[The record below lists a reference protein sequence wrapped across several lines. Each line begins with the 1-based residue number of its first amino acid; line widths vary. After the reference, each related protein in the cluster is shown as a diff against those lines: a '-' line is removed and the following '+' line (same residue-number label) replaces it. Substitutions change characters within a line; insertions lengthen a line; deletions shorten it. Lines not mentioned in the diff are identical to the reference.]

1 MALNHA
7 IMTAL
12 LDDRLSGYELTK
24 SFDTSL
30 GFFWK
35 ASHQQIYKALRDLE
49 KQGLLESEDVP
60 QAGKPDKVI
69 YGLTD
74 AGREALEQ
82 WVLGDSRVTE
92 SKDDMFVKFYNL
104 SADNAAHLHRELVKR
119 REQDGARLALYQR
132 IRERHYAD
140 PGSLPV
146 RRRGIYLALL
156 AGIRHC
162 ETRLAWAEEAE
173 TLLEGILEEASG
185 VQSAAAR

>member
-12 LDDRLSGYELTK
+12 LEDRMSGYELTK

-49 KQGLLESEDVP
+49 QQGLLDGEVIP
-60 QAGKPDKVI
+60 QAGRPDKVI

-74 AGREALEQ
+74 AGRKALED
-82 WVLGDSRVTE
+82 WVVNTE
-92 SKDDMFVKFYNL
+92 SRLRDAKDDLFVKLYNL
-104 SADNAAHLHRELVKR
+104 SPANREHIRHEIAARVAETRQRLGLYR
-119 REQDGARLALYQR
+119 RIQ
-132 IRERHYAD
+132 ERHYAT
-140 PGSLPV
+140 PSTLPL

-162 ETRLAWAEEAE
+162 EMFLDWARESEA
-173 TLLEGILEEASG
+173 ILSDE
-185 VQSAAAR
+185 VHWAAR